1 MTKNKHASLEL
12 KTNKQTNKQT
22 GALASTLAALRRNSA
37 LPHARFC
44 LSVFFSLFL
53 YPLFFFFPS
62 LPSDGSSVSGILES
76 TWTPSVS
83 NPAHRGGKTDRPGGC
98 RRASPNCDQMF
109 PPRAARERRAA
120 PNIFRHIR
128 VPGWLA
134 GWPSFARS
142 AADRAGRT
150 RCCCCCCCADSS
162 DSTPRLVTSPH
173 SGCGRTLRSARRAGI
188 TAADDV
194 HLLPPTWTCE
204 VRRPSG

>member
-44 LSVFFSLFL
+44 LSVFFSLPL
-53 YPLFFFFPS
+53 SSLFFFFP

-134 GWPSFARS
+134 GRALQDPRRTGRGGRAVAV
-142 AADRAGRT
+142 AAAVLT
-150 RCCCCCCCADSS
+150 AA
-162 DSTPRLVTSPH
+162 TQP